1 MNKIKVQAMESFK
14 VYDSAKTNLLGEIF
28 ENKVYE
34 AKPNKESGEYFVNDH
49 QDRGVFV
56 GEIDHNG
63 DLKLDEDFKR
73 VGCSI
78 CGDEGYILSHRY
90 CNNPAKHHGVRKSLS
105 FLE

>member
-78 CGDEGYILSHRY
+78 CGDEGTFYLTDIATIQQ
-90 CNNPAKHHGVRKSLS
+90 NIMV
-105 FLE
+105 LERVYHS